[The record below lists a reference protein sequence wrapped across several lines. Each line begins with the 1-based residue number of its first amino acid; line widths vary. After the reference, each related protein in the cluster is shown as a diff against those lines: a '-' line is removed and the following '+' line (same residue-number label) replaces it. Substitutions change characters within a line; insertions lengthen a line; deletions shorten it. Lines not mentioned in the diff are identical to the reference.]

1 MLYSEFLDKAT
12 RSNRRKAGLLFLKPR
27 AINKKF
33 SYKGIDTEN
42 LRDKSMEELA
52 TITGADMVLIVIVK
66 KNRLISDGA
75 AIGKDVAE
83 SVLNSIFK
91 TDNTN
96 NVATKTYKIPYD
108 ASLIDGE
115 SGTTITKLSN
125 FREANWQNNP
135 ENILKRNNAKTTIN
149 FGVYAKQ

>member
-83 SVLNSIFK
+83 SVLNSLFK

-96 NVATKTYKIPYD
+96 NVATKT
-108 ASLIDGE
+108 
-115 SGTTITKLSN
+115 
-125 FREANWQNNP
+125 
-135 ENILKRNNAKTTIN
+135 
-149 FGVYAKQ
+149 